1 MMKWY
6 GKQKLRR
13 KDRFRNQKAFFIFF
27 SFNSSN
33 MRNKIVVPVYFL
45 LALSTAS
52 AQQQP
57 ERTKLRIVDTLSK
70 QEKTNRNPVILKAE
84 LDSMIQLH
92 MASLPVVPQKEP
104 IKEIVTKI
112 PSWISV
118 AGIAALVIIAVLLY
132 LLFGY
137 HKRLTKTVSDL
148 KRLIQN
154 FEFYVASAAGM
165 NAKEPAPRG
174 KTAMEKKI
182 NDLNEELEKQK
193 KSNQLLQQEYESN
206 KEAF

>member
-33 MRNKIVVPVYFL
+33 MTNKIVVPVYFL

-57 ERTKLRIVDTLSK
+57 ERTKLRIFDTLSK

-84 LDSMIQLH
+84 MDSIIQLH
-92 MASLPVVPQKEP
+92 KPRWQVTSLKQ
-104 IKEIVTKI
+104 
-112 PSWISV
+112 PS
-118 AGIAALVIIAVLLY
+118 
-132 LLFGY
+132 
-137 HKRLTKTVSDL
+137 
-148 KRLIQN
+148 
-154 FEFYVASAAGM
+154 
-165 NAKEPAPRG
+165 
-174 KTAMEKKI
+174 
-182 NDLNEELEKQK
+182 
-193 KSNQLLQQEYESN
+193 
-206 KEAF
+206 